1 MLCELRGCNTRWYSF
16 TFMRRFIIIAASGEA
31 YPFNKLF
38 HSRTAL
44 ILCNNAH
51 LVFDPIGVFFI
62 RQVLDK
68 NRVF

>member
-1 MLCELRGCNTRWYSF
+1 
-16 TFMRRFIIIAASGEA
+16 MRRFIIIAASGEA